1 MLRPASPTVGQM
13 TTRPGPPGPRSLAE
27 DLRGRDD
34 RALQSLV
41 QRRPD
46 LAVPA
51 PGDLSQ
57 LAGRSVTAAS
67 TSRALD
73 HLTRF
78 GLQVLEAAVVCE
90 EPFSAAQLCAL
101 LPDTPQ
107 HAVTRQLDDLVLL
120 ALVWGEPDAWRATV
134 AARETVGR
142 FPAGL
147 GPPLAMLG
155 GGGLAP
161 LVAAMDEAPDDA
173 REVVDAL
180 TWSNPT
186 GRVKDADRAVTPES
200 AKTPVEWLLARG
212 VLRPLDKGTVVLPRE
227 VALHLRSGRLHLAV
241 ATNAPA
247 AELHHHDPVVVDRL
261 ATGTADELVRRV
273 ATLLERW
280 AVAAPRVLRSGGL
293 GVRDLRAAAVLLDV
307 DEQLAALVVE
317 VTWAAGLLATS
328 GEADDEWLPTPAYD
342 LWRTRSV
349 AERWVQV
356 AGAWLSTSRVA
367 SLVGTVAAA
376 DTRINALTPD
386 AERVVAPDIRRWV
399 LQDLAEFDAGTAAS
413 VESMVHRHEWRRP
426 RRGGRLR
433 DDLVRWT
440 LHEANAVGICARGAL
455 SGFGR
460 LLLDGA
466 TADAESALSA
476 LLPDP
481 VDHVLLQA
489 DLTAVAPGPLRDD
502 LARSLSLLADVE
514 SSGGATVYRF
524 SEGSVRRALD
534 AGRSASECQA
544 FLAGVSRTP
553 VPQPLSYLID
563 DVARRHGLLRVG
575 SANSYLRCDDPAVLD
590 ELMAGRASE
599 TLRLRRLAP
608 TIVVTPTTPD
618 VLLERLRELGLAPAA
633 EGGDGSV
640 VVSSREERR
649 TGPRGVPPVL
659 TNDPPAPPEAVA
671 ASLVR
676 ALRAAERGAS
686 RGPRTLGPGL
696 GAHVPR
702 TAMTETMDV
711 LRQAVES
718 GASVWL
724 GYVDNDGISA
734 ERVVDPVTLSGGQL
748 TAYDHR
754 SDGVRRFAVHRVTG
768 VAPLAEAGR

>member
-1 MLRPASPTVGQM
+1 MSSPG
-13 TTRPGPPGPRSLAE
+13 GPRSLAE

-34 RALQSLV
+34 ELLQLLV

-46 LAVPA
+46 LAAPT
-51 PGDLSQ
+51 PGDLGQ

-67 TSRALD
+67 TARALD

-78 GLQVLEAAVVCE
+78 GLQVLEAAVVCT
-90 EPFSAAQLCAL
+90 EPFAAADLHAL
-101 LPDTPQ
+101 LPDTPVA
-107 HAVTRQLDDLVLL
+107 AVDRELDELVLL
-120 ALVWGEPDAWRATV
+120 GLVWGEPDAWRPTV
-134 AARETVGR
+134 AVRETVGR

-147 GPPLAMLG
+147 GPPLSLLG
-155 GGGLAP
+155 GGEVTPLIEALDAAP
-161 LVAAMDEAPDDA
+161 ADA

-186 GRVKDADRAVTPES
+186 GRVKNADRAVTPDS
-200 AKTPVEWLLARG
+200 ARTPVEWLLARG

-227 VALHLRSGRLHLAV
+227 VALHLRRGHLHRDV
-241 ATNAPA
+241 KTEPPH
-247 AELHHHDPVVVDRL
+247 AEPHHHDSVVVDRL
-261 ATGTADELVRRV
+261 ASGTADELVRRV
-273 ATLLERW
+273 TMLLERW
-280 AVAAPRVLRSGGL
+280 AVSPPGVLRSGGL
-293 GVRDLRAAAVLLDV
+293 GIRDLRAAASLLDV
-307 DEQLAALVVE
+307 DEQLAALVIDLA
-317 VTWAAGLLATS
+317 WATGLIATS
-328 GEADDEWLPTPAYD
+328 GETDDEWLPTPAYD

-349 AERWVQV
+349 AERWAQV
-356 AGAWLSTSRVA
+356 AEAWLGTVRVA
-367 SLVGTVAAA
+367 SLVGTMGAGDSRV
-376 DTRINALTPD
+376 NALTQD
-386 AERVVAPDIRRWV
+386 AERIVAPDIRRWV
-399 LQDLAEFDAGTAAS
+399 LQDLASFETGTAAS
-413 VESMVHRHEWRRP
+413 VDSLVHRHEWRRP

-433 DDLVRWT
+433 DDLARWA

-466 TADAESALSA
+466 REEAVASLTA

-502 LARSLSLLADVE
+502 LARSLALLADVE

-524 SEGSVRRALD
+524 TERSVRRALD
-534 AGRSASECQA
+534 SGRSASECQT
-544 FLAGVSRTP
+544 FLAEVSSTP
-553 VPQPLSYLID
+553 VPQPLTYLVD

-575 SANSYLRCDDPAVLD
+575 SASSYLRCDDPAVLD

-608 TIVVTPTTPD
+608 TVVVTPTSPD
-618 VLLERLRELGLAPAA
+618 VLLDRLRDLGLAPAA

-640 VVSSREERR
+640 VVSRPDERR
-649 TGPRGVPPVL
+649 TGPRAVPARL
-659 TNDPPAPPEAVA
+659 TNDPPAPTPTVA
-671 ASLVR
+671 ASIVR
-676 ALRAAERGAS
+676 ALRAAERGAM
-686 RGPRTLGPGL
+686 RGPQTKGPGL
-696 GAHVPR
+696 GTQVPR
-702 TAMTETMDV
+702 TAMTETMQV
-711 LRQAVES
+711 LRQAVAS
-718 GASVWL
+718 GSSVWL

-734 ERVVDPVTLSGGQL
+734 ERVVDPVTLTGGQL

-768 VAPLAEAGR
+768 VAPLTEAGR